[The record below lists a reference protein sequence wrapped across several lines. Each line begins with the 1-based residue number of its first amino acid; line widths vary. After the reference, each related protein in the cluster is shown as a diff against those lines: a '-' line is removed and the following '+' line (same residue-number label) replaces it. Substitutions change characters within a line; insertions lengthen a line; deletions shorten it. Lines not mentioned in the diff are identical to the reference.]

1 MIIDQFKKL
10 TKGIIA
16 IFKVLFFINPD
27 LNFILFETFTSYP
40 SSKANRMSV
49 TLFVCLFLNSSETAA
64 SIKLKISGNIPL
76 DVQKVLG

>member
-49 TLFVCLFLNSSETAA
+49 IFCVCLLTPPKEFN
-64 SIKLKISGNIPL
+64 LKR
-76 DVQKVLG
+76 